1 MAMVEAEDRFG
12 GPGRPQDPEERRR
25 AAEQRC
31 LDAEQRC
38 FQAERRRFEA
48 ERRREQA
55 EALLAQARRA
65 GIKMEQIVGELRKL
79 VASLRDAAGR
89 PTATTATAAT
99 ATTATAITPAAART
113 PAFEATPSGAMP
125 SEPSGK
131 GEMVDALTAAIVRLR
146 ANVEAVGE
154 PVAAQPS
161 ATTDGPPSMAADLQ
175 PSAGVALSSAGVDHV
190 APVADRP
197 VSAIPPRASHKHS
210 MSWIARWR
218 ARRKQRR

>member
-12 GPGRPQDPEERRR
+12 GPERPQDPEERRR

-65 GIKMEQIVGELRKL
+65 GITMERIVGELRKL
-79 VASLRDAAGR
+79 VVSLRDAAER
-89 PTATTATAAT
+89 STIATT
-99 ATTATAITPAAART
+99 TPASD
-113 PAFEATPSGAMP
+113 ATPSQ
-125 SEPSGK
+125 PSGE
-131 GEMVDALTAAIVRLR
+131 GDMVDALAAAIARLR

-154 PVAAQPS
+154 PAAAEPSTTAAEPSTTVDEEPSTTADVEPS
-161 ATTDGPPSMAADLQ
+161 ADIQLSTAADAGPP
-175 PSAGVALSSAGVDHV
+175 AGVVAHSSAGVNHA
-190 APVADRP
+190 APFAGRP
-197 VSAIPPRASHKHS
+197 VSTIPPRASHKHS